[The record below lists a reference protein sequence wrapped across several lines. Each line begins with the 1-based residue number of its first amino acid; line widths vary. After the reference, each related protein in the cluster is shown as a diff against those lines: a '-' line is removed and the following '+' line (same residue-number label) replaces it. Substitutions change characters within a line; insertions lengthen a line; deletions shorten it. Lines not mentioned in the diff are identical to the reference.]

1 LERCRAESRR
11 ALKLVATGKY
21 KNLLSFLTILFF
33 ACVHLC
39 GCATTYGR
47 YDPDQ
52 KQAVR
57 TLTGGLLGGLV
68 AGNTGGA
75 IVGALIV
82 DIYSITR
89 KDYYD
94 RSIAPR
100 DEAAKKYDYNEKKVE
115 LFIEGSG
122 VAALDVRSGSM
133 VESNIQYTILAPPA
147 EQEIRITETRILSS
161 ENKRVELDKREVLR
175 KQGTHVSTIK
185 FTIPDDIPRGYCI
198 LFTTISNGKHSKT
211 ARSVINII

>member
-1 LERCRAESRR
+1 VLEQRG
-11 ALKLVATGKY
+11 ALKLVSIGKY
-21 KNLLSFLTILFF
+21 KNLLSFLTILFLAYF
-33 ACVHLC
+33 HIS
-39 GCATTYGR
+39 GCATTFGR

-57 TLTGGLLGGLV
+57 TLSGGLLGALL

-75 IVGALIV
+75 IIGALIV

-94 RSIAPR
+94 QSIAPR

-122 VAALDVRSGSM
+122 VAALEVRSGST

-175 KQGTHVSTIK
+175 KQGTHMSTIK
-185 FTIPDDIPRGYCI
+185 FTIPDNISKGYCI
-198 LFTTISNGKHSKT
+198 LFTTISDGKYSKT
-211 ARSVINII
+211 AKSVINVI